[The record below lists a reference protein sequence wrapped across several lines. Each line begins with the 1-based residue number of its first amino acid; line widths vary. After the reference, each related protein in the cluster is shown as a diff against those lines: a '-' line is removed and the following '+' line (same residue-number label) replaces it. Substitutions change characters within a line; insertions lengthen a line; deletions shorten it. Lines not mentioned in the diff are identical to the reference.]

1 MRSLVVLFFFFVLI
15 FGVGTIILSTEVSG
29 NPDASNISYSLG
41 QISASS
47 QSATAVSTE
56 VDRDDDSETLY
67 DCTPAPDDCNLRS
80 AIVIANN
87 DGKPTSITFAANY
100 LIRLSH
106 PLPALT
112 EDNTVIKAI
121 PGQEV
126 HVDGNR
132 TAASV
137 FRITG
142 AHVEVQGLRIYG
154 AGAGYP
160 NLTISENAYDV
171 VIAHNV
177 IGDDDAPNGNCG
189 SSDLAYG
196 GIYVD
201 AVGEFDD
208 GARAWIYGNVIECN
222 RGIPGDGI
230 TIRSDNVIIGKDH
243 LGAGDNTMRNI
254 IRLNKGFGVNLTD
267 ATGNTVCDN
276 SVTANEMGGLYISN
290 FHNNNIMFNDIAD
303 NGHVLSAAEVSV
315 AN

>member
-1 MRSLVVLFFFFVLI
+1 MRSLVVLFFFFMLI
-15 FGVGTIILSTEVSG
+15 FGVGTIILSTEVSE
-29 NPDASNISYSLG
+29 NPGASNISSSLG
-41 QISASS
+41 KISSSS
-47 QSATAVSTE
+47 QPATTISTE

-67 DCTPAPDDCNLRS
+67 ECTPAPNDCNLRS
-80 AIVIANN
+80 AIDIANK
-87 DGKPTSITFAANY
+87 DGKPTSITFAADY
-100 LIRLSH
+100 LVRLSH

-112 EDNTVIKAI
+112 GDNTVIKAL

-126 HVDGNR
+126 HVDGNS
-132 TAASV
+132 TGASV

-154 AGAGYP
+154 AGSGYP
-160 NLTISENAYDV
+160 NLTVSENAYDV

-189 SSDLAYG
+189 SSDLAFG

-201 AVGEFDD
+201 AVGEIDD

-243 LGAGDNTMRNI
+243 LGAGDDSMRNI
-254 IRLNKGFGVNLTD
+254 VRLNKGFGVNLTD

-276 SVTANEMGGLYISN
+276 NLTANEMGGLYISN

-303 NGHVLSAAEVSV
+303 SGNVV
-315 AN
+315 N

>member
-29 NPDASNISYSLG
+29 NPEASNISYSLG
-41 QISASS
+41 QIAASS
-47 QSATAVSTE
+47 QPATAISTE
-56 VDRDDDSETLY
+56 VDRDDDSETLF
-67 DCTPAPDDCNLRS
+67 DCTPAPNDCNLRS
-80 AIVIANN
+80 AIVIANK

-100 LIRLSH
+100 LVRLSQ

-112 EDNTVIKAI
+112 EENTVIKAM

-160 NLTISENAYDV
+160 NLAISENAYDV

-189 SSDLAYG
+189 SSDFAYG

-201 AVGEFDD
+201 AVGKFDD
-208 GARAWIYGNVIECN
+208 GARAWIYGNIIECN

-230 TIRSDNVIIGKDH
+230 TIRSDNVIVGKDH
-243 LGAGDNTMRNI
+243 FGAGDDTMRNI
-254 IRLNKGFGVNLTD
+254 VRLNKGFGVNLTD
-267 ATGNTVCDN
+267 ATGNTVYDN
-276 SVTANEMGGLYISN
+276 NLTANEMGGLYISN

-303 NGHVLSAAEVSV
+303 NGAGTS
-315 AN
+315 